1 MVNWGL
7 ILWKPTMKEG
17 AFEVNYRD
25 HKTDSITEIIISA
38 QQLKIEIHYKAE
50 ARRDWME
57 WEERRAF

>member
-1 MVNWGL
+1 
-7 ILWKPTMKEG
+7 MKEG